1 MEETDVQRVQRSL
14 KSTLKKKYHR
24 HREAL
29 PVNAILPSRLHHKTN
44 LKPNS
49 IQQHEVSSVD
59 KSDLRTWLVGTT
71 VLLEDIVNCDCKHG
85 TSQRTFITFGVCGVG
100 KTTAVQTFALDWANG
115 NRHQGIHLLL
125 PFSFWELNLI
135 KRKVS
140 FIELIHMF
148 YPNLQRLTTF
158 SLNECNILFVFDGL
172 DEYHLSLNFRCTTV
186 SDIFEAAPV
195 DTLLT
200 NLIKGNLFPK
210 AHLWITTRYTAA
222 TKIPECYL
230 LERTVVRGFDDE
242 QKELHIRSV
251 IGSDHLTKK
260 AFDHVKISRSLN
272 FLCQIPPICTIMAT
286 ALKNLL
292 KADDDFK
299 ITHFTL
305 TQLYIEIVK
314 MANSEFISKLKRLA
328 LDRLEEEFDYS
339 VLYRDDL
346 LRSKISVEEA
356 SLFSKE
362 SPLLLREEKGLHDTT
377 VFRFGHL
384 SVQEFL
390 AADCRLHEIGP
401 FQSSYLSLVDQT
413 LESKN
418 GKYDIFLRFI
428 FGLMKEQ
435 GSMNDSHPL
444 FVCTRS
450 MILTNIMS
458 PIAVVLFHCL
468 REFDLK
474 AFLWEVD
481 FFLTTGICPDSN
493 FSPTHWALM
502 AKRVT
507 NFEGCRETVNMPVS
521 KRCDEQVLGNLPD
534 ILKSRKAILRFSN
547 LTNKCCPA
555 FASVLRTSE
564 SYLRELDLGYN
575 SITDTGVKMLVKGL
589 TSQNC
594 SLKKL
599 RLLCCEVTAEGCRYL
614 AIALKKCGKLQ
625 ELDLSGNHLG
635 DEGLKHLADGL
646 KCLECHL
653 QVLKICQ
660 CNFGQRGCSSLALAL
675 QKNPTNM
682 GELNLAINHIGD
694 KGANEL
700 FTRYDISMLTK
711 LQMNC
716 CGITTLSCKN
726 IGEALKSESSNL
738 VELNLSNNQI
748 KDAGFELICTGMYAW
763 SCLEILNVSRCG
775 ITTSGCCYISK
786 VLGCVSQLYSHG
798 ERQTEWQAAELRELN
813 LTMNTFGD
821 AGVKEI
827 TAGLMNPYSHFK
839 SLNLSHCNLTD
850 NCCSQLASVLSSTDS
865 PIRELDLSD
874 NDIQDKGTKK
884 LCTGLKST
892 QCMLE
897 KLALANCNIHSR
909 GVSYLT
915 AALMSN
921 PRYLT
926 ELLLIGNKLTSLDI
940 TNLIELTKRKEYAL
954 HTLDVSEY

>member
-534 ILKSRKAILRFSN
+534 ILKSRKAI
-547 LTNKCCPA
+547 
-555 FASVLRTSE
+555 
-564 SYLRELDLGYN
+564 
-575 SITDTGVKMLVKGL
+575 
-589 TSQNC
+589 
-594 SLKKL
+594 
-599 RLLCCEVTAEGCRYL
+599 
-614 AIALKKCGKLQ
+614 
-625 ELDLSGNHLG
+625 
-635 DEGLKHLADGL
+635 
-646 KCLECHL
+646 
-653 QVLKICQ
+653 ICQ

>member
-14 KSTLKKKYHR
+14 KNTLKKKYHR
-24 HREAL
+24 HRGAL
-29 PVNAILPSRLHHKTN
+29 PVNTILPSRLHHKTN
-44 LKPNS
+44 LKPNY
-49 IQQHEVSSVD
+49 IQGHEVSSVD

-148 YPNLQRLTTF
+148 YPNLQRLNTF
-158 SLNECNILFVFDGL
+158 SLNESNILFVFDGL
-172 DEYHLSLNFRCTTV
+172 DEYHFSLNFRCTTV

-210 AHLWITTRYTAA
+210 AHLWITSRYTAA

-230 LERTVVRGFDDE
+230 LERTEVRGFDDE

-305 TQLYIEIVK
+305 TQMYIEIVK

-346 LRSKISVEEA
+346 LWSKISVEEA

-362 SPLLLREEKGLHDTT
+362 SPLVFREEKGLHDTT

-390 AADCRLHEIGP
+390 AADCSLHEMGP
-401 FQSSYLSLVDQT
+401 FQSLYLSLVDQT
-413 LESKN
+413 LESQN

-428 FGLMKEQ
+428 FGLIKEQ

-444 FVCTRS
+444 FVYTRR

-468 REFDLK
+468 REFNLK

-493 FSPTHWALM
+493 FSPAHWALM
-502 AKRVT
+502 AKRVI

-534 ILKSRKAILRFSN
+534 ILKSTKAI
-547 LTNKCCPA
+547 
-555 FASVLRTSE
+555 
-564 SYLRELDLGYN
+564 
-575 SITDTGVKMLVKGL
+575 
-589 TSQNC
+589 
-594 SLKKL
+594 
-599 RLLCCEVTAEGCRYL
+599 
-614 AIALKKCGKLQ
+614 
-625 ELDLSGNHLG
+625 
-635 DEGLKHLADGL
+635 
-646 KCLECHL
+646 
-653 QVLKICQ
+653 ICQ
-660 CNFGQRGCSSLALAL
+660 CNFGQRGCSSLAMAL
-675 QKNPTNM
+675 QKNPSNM
-682 GELNLAINHIGD
+682 GELNLAINNIGD

-748 KDAGFELICTGMYAW
+748 TDAGFELICTGMYAW
-763 SCLEILNVSRCG
+763 SRLEILNVSRCG

-798 ERQTEWQAAELRELN
+798 ERQTEWQASELRELN
-813 LTMNTFGD
+813 LTMNSFGD
-821 AGVKEI
+821 AGVKKI

-850 NCCSQLASVLSSTDS
+850 NCCSQLASVLSSMDS

-884 LCTGLKST
+884 LCTGLRST

>member
-29 PVNAILPSRLHHKTN
+29 PVKAILPSRLHLKTN
-44 LKPNS
+44 LKPNY

-71 VLLEDIVNCDCKHG
+71 VLLEDIVNCDCKHR

-135 KRKVS
+135 KRKIS

-148 YPNLQRLTTF
+148 YPNLQRLNTF
-158 SLNECNILFVFDGL
+158 SLNESNILFVFDGL

-210 AHLWITTRYTAA
+210 AHLWITARYTAA

-230 LERTVVRGFDDE
+230 LERTEVRGFDDE

-305 TQLYIEIVK
+305 TQMYIEIVK

-339 VLYRDDL
+339 VLYQDDL

-384 SVQEFL
+384 SVLEFL
-390 AADCRLHEIGP
+390 AADCQLHEIAP
-401 FQSSYLSLVDQT
+401 FVFSYLSLVDQT
-413 LESKN
+413 LESQN

-428 FGLMKEQ
+428 FGLIKEQ
-435 GSMNDSHPL
+435 GLMNDSHPL
-444 FVCTRS
+444 FVRTRS
-450 MILTNIMS
+450 MILANIMS

-474 AFLWEVD
+474 AFLSEVD

-502 AKRVT
+502 AKRVI

-534 ILKSRKAILRFSN
+534 ILKSTKAI
-547 LTNKCCPA
+547 
-555 FASVLRTSE
+555 
-564 SYLRELDLGYN
+564 
-575 SITDTGVKMLVKGL
+575 
-589 TSQNC
+589 
-594 SLKKL
+594 
-599 RLLCCEVTAEGCRYL
+599 
-614 AIALKKCGKLQ
+614 
-625 ELDLSGNHLG
+625 
-635 DEGLKHLADGL
+635 
-646 KCLECHL
+646 
-653 QVLKICQ
+653 ICQ

-675 QKNPTNM
+675 QTNPTCM
-682 GELNLAINHIGD
+682 GELNLAINNIGD

-700 FTRYDISMLTK
+700 FTRYDISLLTK

-748 KDAGFELICTGMYAW
+748 TDAGFELICTGMYAW
-763 SCLEILNVSRCG
+763 SRLEILNVSRCG

-813 LTMNTFGD
+813 LTMNSFGD

-850 NCCSQLASVLSSTDS
+850 NCCSQLASVLSSMDS

-874 NDIQDKGTKK
+874 NNIQDKGTKK